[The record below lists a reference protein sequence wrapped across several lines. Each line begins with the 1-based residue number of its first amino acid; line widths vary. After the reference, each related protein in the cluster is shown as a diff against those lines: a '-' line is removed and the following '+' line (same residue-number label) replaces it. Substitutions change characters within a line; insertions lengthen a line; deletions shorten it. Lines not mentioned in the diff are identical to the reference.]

1 MVPLCR
7 RLTHSLPH
15 THCSRHQRSLA
26 RSGSPLKHQHPGLD
40 ATSQQALL
48 SPGSAVSVES
58 LGDSDDS
65 EASPSKSP
73 DRIRAQ
79 VAALSRLEAE
89 RSALEETV
97 HAVLSASERAAGDA
111 GVALGHVAPTPPSQ
125 PRGRSRAGSVS
136 RRSLSSPAAAAGGGG
151 RPLSSAMHATLDA
164 DSPRNVLL
172 QQQVQ
177 EAHEASGVL
186 EQPRPRFEL
195 PHATARGTARYST
208 GGVLRGRCMHA
219 LTQRAAWDCGGASML
234 VYSVCWICAGWQPM
248 TLRYVAPR
256 DVTRQLRRF
265 LRRQARPSSTRSQ
278 ASSRFDDDCAP
289 QVGAGRL

>member
-1 MVPLCR
+1 MPLWR
-7 RLTHSLPH
+7 RLTHSLPPP

-26 RSGSPLKHQHPGLD
+26 RSGSPLKHQHAGLD

-65 EASPSKSP
+65 EASPSKTRDPS
-73 DRIRAQ
+73 RAQ
-79 VAALSRLEAE
+79 AAAPSRLEAE

-136 RRSLSSPAAAAGGGG
+136 RRSLSSPAAAAAGGG

-177 EAHEASGVL
+177 DAQAASGVL

-195 PHATARGTARYST
+195 PHATARGTARYSM
-208 GGVLRGRCMHA
+208 GGVLRGRSMHT
-219 LTQRAAWDCGGASML
+219 LTAWGCWGASML